1 MKSLDPPGE
10 NEMSRRLDVR
20 RLNLPLEVSYSTR
33 NKVKTVRY
41 LYTGIPS
48 LYTKGTEP
56 RVLIVEVFL
65 LERVESSKVPTVR
78 SR

>member
-1 MKSLDPPGE
+1 MCRVYRIENYSIFYEELGPPGE

-56 RVLIVEVFL
+56 RVLIV
-65 LERVESSKVPTVR
+65 TM
-78 SR
+78 